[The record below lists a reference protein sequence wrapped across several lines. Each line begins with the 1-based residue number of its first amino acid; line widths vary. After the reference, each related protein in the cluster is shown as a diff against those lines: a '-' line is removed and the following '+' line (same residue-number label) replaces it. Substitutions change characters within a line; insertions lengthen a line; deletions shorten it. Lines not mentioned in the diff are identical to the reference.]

1 MLVQELSLR
10 MDRNGDG
17 HLSYNELRAMLESDA
32 FDCGYEDVEEAG
44 STGCDDVETI
54 TILLPDG
61 FKNILGTWKSC
72 SFGRHVC
79 STL

>member
-44 STGCDDVETI
+44 STGCSRT
-54 TILLPDG
+54 
-61 FKNILGTWKSC
+61 
-72 SFGRHVC
+72 
-79 STL
+79 